1 MNVNKFI
8 NSKNISSRYL
18 IHQILDGVFI
28 NRRTKPQTLNYLEKN
43 QVFFEEKDIA
53 QAERI
58 TSFIFG
64 HLESIDRKILK
75 FLKKKTNTS
84 VLNIF
89 RIVVSEIALKEAPN
103 YALVNSAVDLARIS
117 IKTKYFLGLI
127 NSVSRK
133 LVAKYQVK
141 ELEFNSNLESTLKS
155 YLTKNYSKEI
165 ADNIERIYT
174 LNNTIDISIK
184 NLEEI
189 EFWKKKLEA
198 KILPTGSLRIKKDVK
213 LTNLNGFNEGKWWVQ
228 DISSSIPIKL
238 LGDLKEKEVL
248 DLFSAPGGKAMQL
261 ISLGA
266 NVTCLDK
273 SSIRIKML
281 KENLSRM
288 KMKSEIIKTDFYSF
302 KTKKKFDVVVIDA
315 PCSST
320 GTIRKNKEIQY
331 LFPEKRLNN
340 LIQIQKDSLNV
351 AKKFVKDNGV
361 ILYCNCSLFFSEGE
375 KQIIEFVEKN
385 RDWRFEK
392 ISNKNKNIDKDWLD
406 KFGFLRLRPDHLSD
420 LGGMDGF
427 FAAILKKKCSSL

>member
-28 NRRTKPQTLNYLEKN
+28 SRRTEPQTLNYLEKN

-89 RIVVSEIALKEAPN
+89 RIVVSEIALNEAPN

-189 EFWKKKLEA
+189 EF
-198 KILPTGSLRIKKDVK
+198 
-213 LTNLNGFNEGKWWVQ
+213 
-228 DISSSIPIKL
+228 
-238 LGDLKEKEVL
+238 
-248 DLFSAPGGKAMQL
+248 
-261 ISLGA
+261 
-266 NVTCLDK
+266 
-273 SSIRIKML
+273 
-281 KENLSRM
+281 
-288 KMKSEIIKTDFYSF
+288 
-302 KTKKKFDVVVIDA
+302 
-315 PCSST
+315 
-320 GTIRKNKEIQY
+320 
-331 LFPEKRLNN
+331 
-340 LIQIQKDSLNV
+340 
-351 AKKFVKDNGV
+351 
-361 ILYCNCSLFFSEGE
+361 
-375 KQIIEFVEKN
+375 
-385 RDWRFEK
+385 
-392 ISNKNKNIDKDWLD
+392 
-406 KFGFLRLRPDHLSD
+406 
-420 LGGMDGF
+420 
-427 FAAILKKKCSSL
+427 

>member
-1 MNVNKFI
+1 MNVNKYI

-18 IHQILDGVFI
+18 VHQILDGVFI
-28 NRRTKPQTLNYLEKN
+28 KKRTKSQTLNYLEKK
-43 QVFFEEKDIA
+43 QFFFEEKDIA

-58 TSFIFG
+58 TNFIFG
-64 HLESIDRKILK
+64 HLESIDCEILK
-75 FLKKKTNTS
+75 FLKKKTNIS

-89 RIVVSEIALKEAPN
+89 RIVISEIALNEAPN
-103 YALVNSAVDLARIS
+103 YALVNSAVDLARIN
-117 IKTKYFLGLI
+117 IKTKHFLGLV
-127 NSVSRK
+127 NSVSRN
-133 LVAKYQVK
+133 LVVKFQEK
-141 ELEFNSNLESTLKS
+141 ELEFISNLESTFKS
-155 YLTKNYSKEI
+155 YLAKNYSKVI
-165 ADNIERIYT
+165 ADNIEKVYAI
-174 LNNTIDISIK
+174 NNTIDISIK

-198 KILPTGSLRIKKDVK
+198 IILPTGSLRIKKDVK

-261 ISLGA
+261 IALGA
-266 NVTCLDK
+266 NVTCVDN

-288 KMKSEIIKTDFYSF
+288 KMKSEIIKTDFYRF

-331 LFPEKRLNN
+331 LFPEKRLDN

-375 KQIIEFVEKN
+375 NQINDFVDKN
-385 RDWRFEK
+385 RDWCFEK
-392 ISNKNKNIDKDWLD
+392 ISIENNNLDKDWLD
-406 KFGFLRLRPDHLSD
+406 KFGFLRLRPDHLFD

-427 FAAILKKKCSSL
+427 FAAILKKKVQ

>member
-8 NSKNISSRYL
+8 NLKNIASRYL
-18 IHQILDGVFI
+18 ILQILDGVFI
-28 NRRTKPQTLNYLEKN
+28 NRRTKTQTLNYLEKK
-43 QVFFEEKDIA
+43 QVFFENKDIA

-58 TSFIFG
+58 TNFIFG
-64 HLESIDRKILK
+64 HLESIDKKISI
-75 FLKKKTNTS
+75 FLKKKTNIS
-84 VLNIF
+84 VQNIF
-89 RIVVSEIALKEAPN
+89 RIVISEIALKEAPN

-127 NSVSRK
+127 NSVSRN
-133 LVAKYQVK
+133 LAERYQEK
-141 ELEFNSNLESTLKS
+141 DLEFISNLESTLKN
-155 YLTKNYSKEI
+155 YLEKNYSKAI
-165 ADNIERIYT
+165 ADNIERIYP
-174 LNNTIDISIK
+174 LNSTIDISIK

-198 KILPTGSLRIKKDVK
+198 IILPTGSLRIKKDVK

-228 DISSSIPIKL
+228 DIASSIPIKL

-248 DLFSAPGGKAMQL
+248 DLFSAPGGKAMQM
-261 ISLGA
+261 IALGA

-273 SSIRIKML
+273 SSVRIKIL
-281 KENLSRM
+281 KENLARM
-288 KMKSEIIKTDFYSF
+288 KMKSEVINTDFYRF

-315 PCSST
+315 PCSSI

-340 LIQIQKDSLNV
+340 LIQIQKDSLNA
-351 AKKFVKDNGV
+351 AKKFVKDNGI

-375 KQIIEFVEKN
+375 NQILDFVEKN
-385 RDWRFEK
+385 RDWYFEK
-392 ISNKNKNIDKDWLD
+392 ISNKNKTLDKDWLD
-406 KFGFLRLRPDHLSD
+406 KFGFLRLRPDHLFD

-427 FAAILKKKCSSL
+427 FAAILKKKVQ

>member
-8 NSKNISSRYL
+8 NLKNIASRYL
-18 IHQILDGVFI
+18 ILQILDGVFI
-28 NRRTKPQTLNYLEKN
+28 NRRTKTQTLNYLEKK
-43 QVFFEEKDIA
+43 QVFFENKDIA

-58 TSFIFG
+58 TNFIFG
-64 HLESIDRKILK
+64 HLESIDKKISI
-75 FLKKKTNTS
+75 FLKKKTNIS
-84 VLNIF
+84 VQNIF
-89 RIVVSEIALKEAPN
+89 RIVISEIALKEAPN

-127 NSVSRK
+127 NSVSRN
-133 LVAKYQVK
+133 LAERYQEK
-141 ELEFNSNLESTLKS
+141 DLEFISNLESTLKN
-155 YLTKNYSKEI
+155 YLEKNYSKAI
-165 ADNIERIYT
+165 ADNIERIYP
-174 LNNTIDISIK
+174 LNSTIDISIK

-198 KILPTGSLRIKKDVK
+198 IILPTGSLRIKKDVK

-228 DISSSIPIKL
+228 DIASSIPIKL

-248 DLFSAPGGKAMQL
+248 DLFSAPGGKAMQM
-261 ISLGA
+261 IALGA

-273 SSIRIKML
+273 SSVRIKIL
-281 KENLSRM
+281 KENLARM
-288 KMKSEIIKTDFYSF
+288 KMKSEVINTDFYRF

-315 PCSST
+315 PCSSI

-340 LIQIQKDSLNV
+340 LIKIQKDSLNA
-351 AKKFVKDNGV
+351 AKKFVKDNGI

-375 KQIIEFVEKN
+375 NQILDFVKKN
-385 RDWRFEK
+385 RDWYFEK
-392 ISNKNKNIDKDWLD
+392 ISNKNKTLDKDWLD
-406 KFGFLRLRPDHLSD
+406 KFGFLRLRPDHLFD

-427 FAAILKKKCSSL
+427 FAAILKKKVQ

>member
-1 MNVNKFI
+1 M
-8 NSKNISSRYL
+8 
-18 IHQILDGVFI
+18 
-28 NRRTKPQTLNYLEKN
+28 
-43 QVFFEEKDIA
+43 
-53 QAERI
+53 
-58 TSFIFG
+58 
-64 HLESIDRKILK
+64 
-75 FLKKKTNTS
+75 
-84 VLNIF
+84 
-89 RIVVSEIALKEAPN
+89 
-103 YALVNSAVDLARIS
+103 
-117 IKTKYFLGLI
+117 GLI

-141 ELEFNSNLESTLKS
+141 ELEFNSNLESTLKG

-189 EFWKKKLEA
+189 EFWKEKLEA

-281 KENLSRM
+281 K
-288 KMKSEIIKTDFYSF
+288 KT
-302 KTKKKFDVVVIDA
+302 
-315 PCSST
+315 
-320 GTIRKNKEIQY
+320 Y
-331 LFPEKRLNN
+331 LE
-340 LIQIQKDSLNV
+340 
-351 AKKFVKDNGV
+351 
-361 ILYCNCSLFFSEGE
+361 
-375 KQIIEFVEKN
+375 
-385 RDWRFEK
+385 
-392 ISNKNKNIDKDWLD
+392 
-406 KFGFLRLRPDHLSD
+406 
-420 LGGMDGF
+420 
-427 FAAILKKKCSSL
+427 